1 MIKLYSAVVRAACI
15 PTEWVGKIGASARN
29 FSYLLYFPLILTLGG
44 CAGTLPGEAPGTRQE
59 LVLGILSVFVF
70 LGVLIYSA
78 YKAFVE
84 LNVSYTE
91 RDRAEYKSRAF
102 GFFIGLLLTALIIA
116 ADTEQSPFST
126 SRALASFPWYI
137 FSCLGI
143 LLGFTVALAS
153 GILAYFRNS
162 SGGGLIVL
170 VLSFIG
176 SSGLYLTV
184 FAGEARA
191 SVFALFVSILI
202 GIFAF
207 RMVFPTG
214 LGRPPTREEARQ

>member
-1 MIKLYSAVVRAACI
+1 MTKLYAF
-15 PTEWVGKIGASARN
+15 RN
-29 FSYLLYFPLILTLGG
+29 FSYPLYFYLILILGG
-44 CAGTLPGEAPGTRQE
+44 CAGTLPAELPGTRQE
-59 LVLGILSVFVF
+59 LVLGILGIFVF

-116 ADTEQSPFST
+116 ADTERSPFST
-126 SRALASFPWYI
+126 SRALAFFPWYI

-143 LLGFTVALAS
+143 LMGFTIALAS
-153 GILAYFRNS
+153 GILAHFRNS
-162 SGGGLIVL
+162 SGGGLIIL
-170 VLSFIG
+170 ALSFIG
-176 SSGLYLTV
+176 SSGLYLTL
-184 FAGEARA
+184 FSEEGT

-202 GIFAF
+202 GVFAF
-207 RMVFPTG
+207 RMMFPTG
-214 LGRPPTREEARQ
+214 LGRPPTREEIRQ

>member
-1 MIKLYSAVVRAACI
+1 MIKPYSARV
-15 PTEWVGKIGASARN
+15 
-29 FSYLLYFPLILTLGG
+29 FHHFLYFYLFLTPGG
-44 CAGTLPGEAPGTRQE
+44 CAETVPGQVPGTRQE
-59 LVLGILSVFVF
+59 FVLGILGLFVF

-84 LNVSYTE
+84 LNISYTE

-126 SRALASFPWYI
+126 SRALASLPWYI

-143 LLGFTVALAS
+143 LLGFTIALAS

-162 SGGGLIVL
+162 SGGGVIVL

-202 GIFAF
+202 GVFAF
-207 RMVFPTG
+207 RMMFPTG
-214 LGRPPTREEARQ
+214 LGKPPTREEAR

>member
-1 MIKLYSAVVRAACI
+1 MIKPYFSR
-15 PTEWVGKIGASARN
+15 G
-29 FSYLLYFPLILTLGG
+29 FSYFLYFYLILILGG
-44 CAGTLPGEAPGTRQE
+44 CAETVPGEIPGTRQE
-59 LVLGILSVFVF
+59 FALGILGIFVF

-78 YKAFVE
+78 FKAFVE
-84 LNVSYTE
+84 LNISYTE

-126 SRALASFPWYI
+126 SRALAAFPWYI
-137 FSCLGI
+137 FSCLGV
-143 LLGFTVALAS
+143 LLGFTIALAS

-162 SGGGLIVL
+162 SGGGVIVL
-170 VLSFIG
+170 LLAFIG
-176 SSGLYLTV
+176 SSGLYFTV

-191 SVFALFVSILI
+191 GVFALFVSILI
-202 GIFAF
+202 GVFAF

-214 LGRPPTREEARQ
+214 LGRPPTPEEARQ

>member
-1 MIKLYSAVVRAACI
+1 
-15 PTEWVGKIGASARN
+15 
-29 FSYLLYFPLILTLGG
+29 
-44 CAGTLPGEAPGTRQE
+44 
-59 LVLGILSVFVF
+59 
-70 LGVLIYSA
+70 LIYSA

-116 ADTEQSPFST
+116 ADVVRATPGASATEQSPFST
-126 SRALASFPWYI
+126 SRALAAFPWYI
-137 FSCLGI
+137 FSCLGV
-143 LLGFTVALAS
+143 LLGFTIALAS

-170 VLSFIG
+170 ALSFIG

-202 GIFAF
+202 GVFVF
-207 RMVFPTG
+207 RMLFPTG
-214 LGRPPTREEARQ
+214 LGRPPTQEEARQ